1 MVNVVGHQPT
11 LKAEVPFQ
19 AISCRIYG
27 GEGGTGRF
35 FSKYLFLCV
44 IVIPPVLHIHSV
56 TVTDAIYCPLLTAM
70 LSNTFHLHMLIMARH
85 IFLMLL
91 ENPGLSR

>member
-27 GEGGTGRF
+27 GEGDTGRF
-35 FSKYLFLCV
+35 FSKYFCFCV
-44 IVIPPVLHIHSV
+44 SLSFHQCSIFI
-56 TVTDAIYCPLLTAM
+56 LL
-70 LSNTFHLHMLIMARH
+70 LS
-85 IFLMLL
+85 LMLYIVHY
-91 ENPGLSR
+91 